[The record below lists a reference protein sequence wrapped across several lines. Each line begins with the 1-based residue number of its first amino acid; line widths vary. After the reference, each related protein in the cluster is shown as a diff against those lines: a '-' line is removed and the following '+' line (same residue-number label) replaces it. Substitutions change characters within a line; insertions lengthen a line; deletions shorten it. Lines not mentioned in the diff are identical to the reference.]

1 MSSICIVTDNTAQF
15 TRPTFPGR
23 NLVNIL
29 PLPLQFGRIEAQEDK
44 ELKVNDLPPSASGGL
59 APRLLAP
66 GVDEFR
72 ELFTTLAETY
82 SEIVAILVSDH
93 LLPILEHANEAAGS
107 VRGRVNV
114 LIIDSQ
120 TTSVGLGILVQI
132 AAEAASRNTSGA
144 EIERMLRGLIPHVY
158 SVFCIPGLSY
168 LYQAGFTDYG
178 QATVGEM
185 LGLLPI
191 FTLEEGHLTPLE
203 KARNLRHLTDFFQ
216 EFLDEFSDLYHVAFI
231 QSVPGMTHESRV
243 LREHASANFPKTP
256 FSEHTINLPLAVL
269 FGPRSVGVIAL
280 EQAGARQK

>member
-1 MSSICIVTDNTAQF
+1 MRTICIVTDNTAQF

-29 PLPLQFGRIEAQEDK
+29 PLQLQFKQPVEKDTEIR
-44 ELKVNDLPPSASGGL
+44 VNDLPPSANKNL
-59 APRLLAP
+59 APRLLP
-66 GVDEFR
+66 PSIEDFR
-72 ELFTTLAETY
+72 QVFLDLAENY
-82 SEIVAILVSDH
+82 NEIVVILLSSH
-93 LLPILEHANEAAGS
+93 LLPMIKLAEEGAEV

-132 AAEAASRNTSGA
+132 AAEAASRHA
-144 EIERMLRGLIPHVY
+144 PAADIERLLRGLIPHVY

-168 LYQAGFTDYG
+168 LYQAGFIDNA

-216 EFLDEFSDLYHVAFI
+216 EFLDEFNELYHVAFI
-231 QSVPGMTHESRV
+231 QSVPTMAHESRV

-256 FSEHTINLPLAVL
+256 FSEHTISLSLAVL
-269 FGPRSVGVIAL
+269 FGPRSVGVIAM
-280 EQAGARQK
+280 EQAGTRQK